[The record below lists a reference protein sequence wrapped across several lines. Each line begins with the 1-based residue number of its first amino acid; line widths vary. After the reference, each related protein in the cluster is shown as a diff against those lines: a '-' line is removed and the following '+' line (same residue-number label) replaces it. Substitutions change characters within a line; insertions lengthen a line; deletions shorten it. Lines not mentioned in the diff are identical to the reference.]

1 MTGQDEPKK
10 YDLRGHGM
18 FLLMFRKFTKGIRR
32 LFVRSL
38 FCSRQADYQAVFRG
52 MRKLIIGLL
61 IFVAGWGLGWYSYQ
75 HWGTAPRQ
83 FALPVAPA
91 AAPSVNP
98 EAAVVITAPASVAG
112 NDFARLL
119 QRNDFDAVLERYE
132 SLQLQAGDAAV
143 AAARAEI
150 LAHAR
155 RLISA
160 GRHSLAEQLLQKFL
174 LTAYRDV
181 EARVLLAEA
190 YQGQGDIL
198 AAIDQ
203 LYEARGY
210 AYRPVMLQRI
220 SERIRSIVAEL
231 AQSLKRKHDDS
242 ALLALYQHLIQLEPD
257 HAPWFMGLAA
267 AQLALDDTEAAR
279 RSLLLVAQDPDV
291 GAQAQSMLSELSVA
305 FAGMKGAEPWD
316 AVTEVVGIP
325 LQRSGNHFI
334 VEARPAD
341 GRSIQLLIDT
351 GASLTIF
358 TPGVLEQRG
367 IRYQDAGRSGTFNT
381 ANGPVEAPIY
391 TLDTLAVGDWH
402 VRQLD
407 IGVMD
412 LGAGTGVDGLLGMN
426 FLNHF
431 QFFIDQNESMLRLFA
446 D

>member
-1 MTGQDEPKK
+1 
-10 YDLRGHGM
+10 
-18 FLLMFRKFTKGIRR
+18 MFREFINGASQ
-32 LFVRSL
+32 LFVFSL
-38 FCSRQADYQAVFRG
+38 FCGRQADYQAVFQG
-52 MRKLIIGLL
+52 MRRLITGLL
-61 IFVAGWGLGWYSYQ
+61 IFLAGWGLGWYSYQ
-75 HWGTAPRQ
+75 HWGIAPGQ
-83 FALPVAPA
+83 SALPVVPAPA
-91 AAPSVNP
+91 HSANP
-98 EAAVVITAPASVAG
+98 EAAAVIVAPASG
-112 NDFARLL
+112 TGDDITRLL

-132 SLQLQAGDAAV
+132 SLQRQAGDAAV

-155 RLISA
+155 RLISE
-160 GRHSLAEQLLQKFL
+160 GRYSLAEQLLQKFL
-174 LTAYRDV
+174 VTVYRDV

-190 YQGQGDIL
+190 YQGQGDFL

-210 AYRPVMLQRI
+210 AYRPAMLQRI
-220 SERIRSIVAEL
+220 SDRIRSMVAEL
-231 AQSLKRKHDDS
+231 VQSLKRNHDDS

-267 AQLALDDTEAAR
+267 AQLALDDKEAAR

-291 GAQAQSMLSELSVA
+291 GTQAQAMLSELSLA
-305 FAGMKGAEPWD
+305 FAGMQGSEPWD
-316 AVTEVVGIP
+316 ALTEVVGIP

-334 VEARPAD
+334 VNARPAD
-341 GRSIQLLIDT
+341 ARSVQLLIDT

-358 TPGVLEQRG
+358 TPEVLEQRG
-367 IRYQDAGRSGTFNT
+367 IRYQDTGRSGLFNT

-391 TLDTLAVGDWH
+391 TLDALAVGDWH

-412 LGAGTGVDGLLGMN
+412 LGIGPGVDGLLGMN

>member
-1 MTGQDEPKK
+1 
-10 YDLRGHGM
+10 
-18 FLLMFRKFTKGIRR
+18 
-32 LFVRSL
+32 
-38 FCSRQADYQAVFRG
+38 
-52 MRKLIIGLL
+52 MRKLILGLL

-75 HWGTAPRQ
+75 HWGTAPGQSARP
-83 FALPVAPA
+83 FVPALAPSESPGAVAVV
-91 AAPSVNP
+91 AAPVSG
-98 EAAVVITAPASVAG
+98 AG
-112 NDFARLL
+112 DDIVRLL

-155 RLISA
+155 RLISE
-160 GRHSLAEQLLQKFL
+160 GRYSLAEQLLEKFL

-181 EARVLLAEA
+181 EARMLLAEA
-190 YQGQGDIL
+190 YQGQGDFL

-210 AYRPVMLQRI
+210 AYRPAMLQRI
-220 SERIRSIVAEL
+220 SERIRSLVAERV
-231 AQSLKRKHDDS
+231 QSLKRKADHS
-242 ALLALYQHLIQLEPD
+242 ALLALYQHLVQLEPD

-279 RSLLLVAQDPDV
+279 RSLLLVTQDPDV

-305 FAGMKGAEPWD
+305 LAGMQGAETWE

-334 VEARPAD
+334 VEARPAE

-351 GASLTIF
+351 GASLTIL
-358 TPGVLEQRG
+358 TPGVLTQRG
-367 IRYQDAGRSGTFNT
+367 IRYQDTGRTGTFNT

-391 TLDTLAVGDWH
+391 TLDALAVGDWY